1 MAMNLDG
8 ISVLLLA
15 ALWVVFLWDPL
26 MRTLRS
32 VAFLTVVSAVVV
44 VATYL
49 PAPLV
54 PWVQSVAVAS
64 IAAVLL
70 FWNRP
75 FRALPDEDQ
84 DFIRQLDDVN
94 TQLNA
99 AAGEFEE
106 DPSQR
111 QRWRQ
116 SLWGAMTRLTSVSP
130 PSEEWAEAR
139 AEVLALLRRRIELL
153 DQGGIS
159 EEERREFVAQKERAH
174 QRISA
179 ARAKR
184 TSFWRL

>member
-1 MAMNLDG
+1 MNLDG
-8 ISVLLLA
+8 ISLLLLA
-15 ALWVVFLWDPL
+15 ALWGVFLWDPL
-26 MRTLRS
+26 LRTLRS

-64 IAAVLL
+64 IALVFL
-70 FWNRP
+70 FWNKP

-94 TQLNA
+94 TQLNT

-116 SLWGAMTRLTSVSP
+116 SLWGAMRHLTSLSP
-130 PSEEWAEAR
+130 PSEDWAEAR
-139 AEVLALLRRRIELL
+139 AEVLALLRRRIELI

-159 EEERREFVAQKERAH
+159 EEDRREFVAQKERAH
-174 QRISA
+174 QRISS

-184 TSFWRL
+184 TSFWRH